1 MIRHKTSMR
10 EKVDEIFDSV
20 LGEGLYVGEKQ
31 IFVRFFGCNLTCKYC
46 DTKLTHFK
54 EYDPKELFDEIKVY
68 KDNYHSISFTGGEP
82 LLHNEFLK
90 EVLKLTKASGFR
102 NYLETNGTLPG
113 ELENVIEHIDIVAMD
128 AKLPSSTGLGGFW
141 EAHERFLRIASH
153 KEVFIKAI
161 ICSSTKEEDL
171 RLTIEMIRNVN
182 KAVMLVLQ
190 PNSLEKDELLSEKME
205 SFRNICFQEK
215 ISTCIIPQIHKII
228 GLL

>member
-10 EKVDEIFDSV
+10 AKVAEIFESV
-20 LGEGLYVGEKQ
+20 QGEGLYVGEKQ
-31 IFVRFFGCNLTCKYC
+31 VFVRFFGCNLTCKYC
-46 DTKLTHFK
+46 DTKLTRFK

-128 AKLPSSTGLGGFW
+128 AKLPSSTGLGSFW

-171 RLTIEMIRNVN
+171 RFTIEMIRNVN

-190 PNSLEKDELLSEKME
+190 PNSLENDELLSGKME

>member
-1 MIRHKTSMR
+1 MIRHNTSMR
-10 EKVDEIFDSV
+10 AKVAEIFDSV
-20 LGEGLYVGEKQ
+20 QGEGLYVGEKQ

-128 AKLPSSTGLGGFW
+128 VKLPSSTGMGDFW
-141 EAHERFLRIASH
+141 ETHERFLRIASR

-171 RLTIEMIRNVN
+171 RLIFEMIKNVN

-190 PNSLEKDELLSEKME
+190 PNALEKDELLAGKLED
-205 SFRNICFQEK
+205 FRNICFQEK
-215 ISTCIIPQIHKII
+215 ISTCIIPQIHKIM